1 MCSDFST
8 SIRGNDSTADR
19 GSVSRSVRSVG
30 VQPQTIGLASAIG
43 AFIASQLIFIAG
55 LLALSGCK
63 AIELPPGAQAQA
75 SSVGVEISP
84 QGPIGPHVTLG
95 SKAVTITTAQPN
107 DQPNLNRLAV
117 DAPGIKLKSTVATG
131 SVGEQIKA
139 AGGLETVLGP
149 EQPATED

>member
-1 MCSDFST
+1 MRPVAT
-8 SIRGNDSTADR
+8 
-19 GSVSRSVRSVG
+19 
-30 VQPQTIGLASAIG
+30 PQRIGILSAVG
-43 AFIASQLIFIAG
+43 AFIAAQLLFIAG
-55 LLALSGCK
+55 LMALSGCK
-63 AIELPPGAQAQA
+63 SVELPPGAQAQA
-75 SSVGVEISP
+75 SSVGIDIAP
-84 QGPIGPHVTLG
+84 QGAVGPHVTLG

-131 SVGEQIKA
+131 SVGEQIKQ